1 MRQGLTEHEGATDY
15 PPMVLLHGVF
25 GKPTDW
31 KACER
36 HFVGSCE
43 VLAPK
48 LPLEDATRFRSG
60 FEHVVHHVTDF
71 LDRRGIDRVILG
83 GNSFGGQIAM
93 HVALR
98 CPLRVAGLILAGSSG
113 LFEPGYARHVPHRP
127 DRVWLRN
134 KMREVF
140 FDESHITDSF
150 IDEIKESLWDRRRRI
165 GLVRMAAAAK
175 RNNLR
180 AVLHT
185 IQWPV
190 LLVWGANDNITPP
203 SIAQEFKERLPLAE
217 LEFIDQCGHAPS
229 LEKPREFNLI
239 VESFL
244 QRHFAALHA
253 Q

>member
-1 MRQGLTEHEGATDY
+1 MLQVMSECACGGAY

-31 KACER
+31 GACEH
-36 HFVGSCE
+36 HFMGSCD

-48 LPLEDATRFRSG
+48 LPLEDASRFRNG
-60 FEHVVHHVTDF
+60 FEHVIHHVTEL
-71 LDRRGIDRVILG
+71 LDTRRMDRVILG

-98 CPLRVAGLILAGSSG
+98 TPFRVAGLILAGSSG

-127 DRVWLRN
+127 DRVWLKN

-140 FDESHITDSF
+140 FDESHVTESF
-150 IDEIKESLWDRRRRI
+150 IDEIKANLWDRHRRI
-165 GLVRMAAAAK
+165 ALVRMAAAAK

-180 AVLHT
+180 AVLHK
-185 IQWPV
+185 IQLPV

-203 SIAQEFKERLPLAE
+203 SVAREFKELLPFAE
-217 LEFIDQCGHAPS
+217 LEFIDQCGHAPT
-229 LEKPREFNLI
+229 LEKPHEFNVI
-239 VESFL
+239 VERFL
-244 QRHFAALHA
+244 QRHFLAVHA
-253 Q
+253 